1 MTIPNS
7 NESWLDALRSAC
19 AQRSQSAVA
28 RQLGVS
34 TGMISQALKG
44 LYKGDVDRLRTLVEG
59 VLQTQTVACP
69 VLDNLPKNKCLEYQ
83 ARDPKLTFG
92 NPVILQF
99 YRACRSGC
107 PHSKL
112 PKEY

>member
-1 MTIPNS
+1 MSAPHAN
-7 NESWLDALRSAC
+7 WLDALRRAC
-19 AQRSQSAVA
+19 AESSQAAVA

-34 TGMISQALKG
+34 AAMINQTLKG
-44 LYKGDVDRLRTLVEG
+44 TYKGNIGRLRTLVEG
-59 VLQTQTVACP
+59 ILQTQTVSCP
-69 VLDNLPKNKCLEYQ
+69 VLDNLPKHKCLEYQ
-83 ARDPKLTFG
+83 DRDPKLTFG
-92 NPVILQF
+92 NPLILQF